1 MQKTKKF
8 LRLMIH
14 QVKLQFMCMDISCIL
29 VRVGWIL
36 FFLVGC
42 YHFANSQSNQR
53 MFNQTVD
60 YVNCEFS
67 KQSLKEFNEDIYNK
81 YLQEFPNCNG
91 TNSSFADDLK
101 EFLKANN
108 VKGTYELAQAINGF
122 KQKYNTEFTPGD
134 EVDEEDIYNLV
145 KRDIFNIPKVKA
157 FESNHKNTFPFLR
170 TSIVKQLQLQ
180 LVPDELMTNNNLLS
194 EPSAD
199 NEYMQSDDGY
209 EYEETME
216 EDRNPDR
223 FNSNQ
228 DYSGNGIISRRDIL
242 WLFSLLMFG
251 LLAFYF
257 IRSVM
262 PRYTVNQN
270 YQSIQI
276 DDDKTKN
283 LLDQLFKKVK
293 DLRKEHS
300 ELIEELEVLN
310 HRFNRLDKT
319 TDINKTAIE
328 SMHETI
334 ENSLEEADEDDESLE
349 EMTALLDNF
358 YLPIPNSDGSFNAE
372 DALEEFKRTETV
384 YQFKIVS
391 KDPLRA
397 EFKIYDDVATMLRA
411 LDDPDV
417 HLKPACRSNAIIPI
431 SATKIMTD
439 EPGLAVFRNNEWRV
453 VKKAL
458 IHYV

>member
-1 MQKTKKF
+1 MQTAKKF

-14 QVKLQFMCMDISCIL
+14 QIKLQFMCMDISCIL

-36 FFLVGC
+36 FFLIGC
-42 YHFANSQSNQR
+42 HHLANSQDSR
-53 MFNQTVD
+53 TMFNQTVD
-60 YVNCEFS
+60 YVNCEFA
-67 KQSLKEFNEDIYNK
+67 KQSLKEFNTDIYNK
-81 YLQEFPNCNG
+81 YLEEFPNCNG
-91 TNSSFADDLK
+91 TESDFAVDLAN
-101 EFLKANN
+101 FLRENK
-108 VKGTYELAQAINGF
+108 VTGTLELAKAINGF
-122 KQKYNTEFTPGD
+122 KQRYNTEFTPGD
-134 EVDEEDIYNLV
+134 EVDEEDIYELI
-145 KRDIFNIPKVKA
+145 KKEIFNIPKVKA

-170 TSIVKQLQLQ
+170 TNIVKQMQMQLI
-180 LVPDELMTNNNLLS
+180 PDDLMSNDLIS
-194 EPSAD
+194 EPNRA
-199 NEYMQSDDGY
+199 NEYLNSGDEI

-216 EDRNPDR
+216 EDKRPNRYAGEDYG
-223 FNSNQ
+223 NS
-228 DYSGNGIISRRDIL
+228 GIISRKDIL

-283 LLDQLFKKVK
+283 LLDQLSKKIK
-293 DLRKEHS
+293 DLRKEHN

-310 HRFNRLDKT
+310 HRVQQLDKT
-319 TDINKTAIE
+319 TNLKKTAIE
-328 SMHETI
+328 TIQENIESSMDDI
-334 ENSLEEADEDDESLE
+334 EEEEADLDETAVILE
-349 EMTALLDNF
+349 NF
-358 YLPIPNSDGSFNAE
+358 YLPIPNPDGSFNAA
-372 DALEEFKRTETV
+372 DTLEEFKRTETV
-384 YQFKIVS
+384 YEFKLVS

-397 EFKIYDDVATMLRA
+397 EFKIYEDVATMLRA

-431 SATKIMTD
+431 SATKILTD
-439 EPGLAVFRNNEWRV
+439 EPGLAVFRNNEWKV

>member
-1 MQKTKKF
+1 MQTAKKF
-8 LRLMIH
+8 LRLMVH

-29 VRVGWIL
+29 VRIGWIL
-36 FFLVGC
+36 FFLVGS
-42 YHFANSQSNQR
+42 YHFVNGQSNQTL
-53 MFNQTVD
+53 FNQTVD

-67 KQSLKEFNEDIYNK
+67 KQSLKEYNQEIYEK
-81 YLQEFPNCNG
+81 YLQEFPNCVG
-91 TNSSFADDLK
+91 TDSDFAVDLA

-108 VKGTYELAQAINGF
+108 VTGTYELAKAINGF

-134 EVDEEDIYNLV
+134 KVDEEDIYNVV
-145 KRDIFNIPKVKA
+145 KLNIFNIPKVKA

-170 TSIVKQLQLQ
+170 TNIVKQLQMQ
-180 LVPDELMTNNNLLS
+180 LVPDEITNSNLIS
-194 EPSAD
+194 KPSAD
-199 NEYMQSDDGY
+199 NEYLQSDDGY

-216 EDRNPDR
+216 EDRNPNR
-223 FNSNQ
+223 FVNQ
-228 DYSGNGIISRRDIL
+228 DYGENGIISRRDIL

-283 LLDQLFKKVK
+283 LLEQLSAKLK
-293 DLRKEHS
+293 DLRKEHNG
-300 ELIEELEVLN
+300 LIEELEVLN
-310 HRFNRLDKT
+310 HRMGRLDKN

-334 ENSLEEADEDDESLE
+334 EHSLDESDEAEDDLEETAMFLDD
-349 EMTALLDNF
+349 F

-372 DALEEFKRTETV
+372 DALEAFKRTETV
-384 YQFKIVS
+384 YEFKIVS
-391 KDPLRA
+391 RDPLRA
-397 EFKIYDDVATMLRA
+397 EFKIYEDVATMLRA
-411 LDDPDV
+411 LDDPEV
-417 HLKPACRSNAIIPI
+417 QLKPACRSNAIIPI

-439 EPGLAVFRNNEWRV
+439 EPGLAIFRNNEWKV

>member
-1 MQKTKKF
+1 MQTTKKF
-8 LRLMIH
+8 LRLMVH

-36 FFLVGC
+36 FFLTGC
-42 YHFANSQSNQR
+42 YSLANSQDNR
-53 MFNQTVD
+53 AMFNQAVD
-60 YVNCEFS
+60 YVNCEFV
-67 KQSLKEFNEDIYNK
+67 KQSLNEYNTAIYNK
-81 YLQEFPNCNG
+81 YLQKFPNCSG
-91 TNSSFADDLK
+91 TESDFAIELVNFLK
-101 EFLKANN
+101 ENK
-108 VKGTYELAQAINGF
+108 VTGTYELANSINDF
-122 KQKYNTEFTPGD
+122 KQRYNTEFVPGD
-134 EVDEEDIYNLV
+134 EVDEEDIYELI
-145 KRDIFNIPKVKA
+145 KKDIFNIPKVKA

-170 TSIVKQLQLQ
+170 TNIVKQLEMQLI
-180 LVPDELMTNNNLLS
+180 PDEVISNDLIS

-199 NEYMQSDDGY
+199 NEYLQAGDNT
-209 EYEETME
+209 EYEQTVE
-216 EDRNPDR
+216 EDKSVN
-223 FNSNQ
+223 NYSGQ
-228 DYSGNGIISRRDIL
+228 DYEGNGIISRRDIL

-283 LLDQLFKKVK
+283 LLDQLSKKVK
-293 DLRKEHS
+293 DLRTEHH

-310 HRFNRLDKT
+310 HRVLKLDKN
-319 TDINKTAIE
+319 TDIKKTAIE
-328 SMHETI
+328 TIQENI
-334 ENSLEEADEDDESLE
+334 ENSLEEEEEENLEDISVILE
-349 EMTALLDNF
+349 DF
-358 YLPIPNSDGSFNAE
+358 YLPIPNPDGTFNAE
-372 DALEEFKRTETV
+372 DTLSEFKRTETV
-384 YQFKIVS
+384 YQFKLIS
-391 KDPLRA
+391 KEPLRA
-397 EFKIYDDVATMLRA
+397 EFKIYEDVATMLRA

-431 SATKIMTD
+431 SATKILTD